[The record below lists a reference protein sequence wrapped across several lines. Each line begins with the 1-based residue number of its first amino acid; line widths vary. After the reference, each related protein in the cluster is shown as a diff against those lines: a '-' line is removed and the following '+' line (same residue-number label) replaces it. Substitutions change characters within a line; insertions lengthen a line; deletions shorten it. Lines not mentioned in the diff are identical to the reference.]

1 MALSGFKNPLIS
13 VNTNQVKNE
22 ERNTSELLEILKQ
35 QLSNSRKGASGS
47 GDDNAFSQI
56 LMAAAHSRTTS
67 TVDSISGSSNS
78 HKPTLV

>member
-1 MALSGFKNPLIS
+1 

-67 TVDSISGSSNS
+67 TVDSVSATSNS
-78 HKPTLV
+78 HKPSLV

>member
-1 MALSGFKNPLIS
+1 MTLSGFKNPLSS
-13 VNTNQVKNE
+13 VTANHVNHDDH
-22 ERNTSELLEILKQ
+22 NTSELLEILKQ

-47 GDDNAFSQI
+47 SDDNAFTQI

-67 TVDSISGSSNS
+67 TVDSVSASS